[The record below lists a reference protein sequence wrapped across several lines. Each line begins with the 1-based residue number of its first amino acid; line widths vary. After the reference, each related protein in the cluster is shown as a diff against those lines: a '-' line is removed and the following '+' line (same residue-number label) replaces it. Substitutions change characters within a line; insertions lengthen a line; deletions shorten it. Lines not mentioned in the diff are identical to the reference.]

1 MYTSKLFFLHVACS
15 PATRGNPQGVKFQ
28 EAGGLTVCCMAN
40 GDVLF
45 NEIKAT
51 RQRGADRKWQGGVVR
66 FPQRCIT
73 GCSVHPCAYVNGLNR
88 LLTKSKTW
96 SATVKRNTCG
106 TQLSSSNISGTDK
119 LITLMMVI
127 ITITVASLGRAIS
140 VCCNYRTQTHN
151 SVLNGVGWNV

>member
-106 TQLSSSNISGTDK
+106 TQLSSSKQLEYFWYRQADNTNDGNNNNNRCLSGEGYF
-119 LITLMMVI
+119 
-127 ITITVASLGRAIS
+127 SL
-140 VCCNYRTQTHN
+140 
-151 SVLNGVGWNV
+151 L